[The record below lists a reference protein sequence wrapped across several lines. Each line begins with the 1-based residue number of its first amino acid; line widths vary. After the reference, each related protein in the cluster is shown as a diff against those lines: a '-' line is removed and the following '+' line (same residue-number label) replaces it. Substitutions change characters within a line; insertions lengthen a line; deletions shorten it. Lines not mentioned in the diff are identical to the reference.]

1 MPDLRR
7 VSPSL
12 FGSIALALAAIATPA
27 VAAHR
32 PHRPSS
38 VVNGSVS
45 GASHVKVTVAGA
57 RSTHT
62 NKAGFFSIKG
72 KKLSGIH
79 TIIFRQGKST
89 YRTTINV
96 PAGATVSLQNV
107 TLSSNGSADP
117 GEEDVTVNG
126 ALSAVNCTSTP
137 NTVTITPNDGGTAV
151 IMTFDTSTTHIVDQ
165 ANGTVITSCATLA
178 NNYINAPTEAEGQ
191 QASDGSIA
199 ASNITLNPSSEDEQD
214 VSFDGTVH
222 SESCPD
228 SIVVQRSDGTQV
240 TVDLT
245 SKTEISV
252 EDSESDSNGACTDIP
267 ANAFVHI
274 EGTSNS
280 DGSVTASS
288 VRVES
293 NEFDSA
299 GTIGTTDCSAS
310 PQSFSFT
317 PDGAS
322 SALTVTIGST
332 TEIEVNDN
340 GAASCSDLA
349 AGPAHVEG
357 VVQSDGSVAATKV
370 EQSAGGG
377 GD

>member
-1 MPDLRR
+1 MINLRR
-7 VSPSL
+7 VSPAL
-12 FGSIALALAAIATPA
+12 LGSVALALAAASPAIAG
-27 VAAHR
+27 HR

-38 VVNGSVS
+38 AVNGSVT
-45 GASHVKVTVAGA
+45 GANHVKVTVAGV

-62 NKAGFFSIKG
+62 NKAGFFAIKG

-79 TIIFRQGKST
+79 TIVFRHGKSIYT
-89 YRTTINV
+89 TTINV

-107 TLSSNGSADP
+107 TLSSNGTADP

-126 ALSAVNCTSTP
+126 ALSAVDCNSSP
-137 NTVTITPNDGGTAV
+137 NTVTITPSGGGTAV
-151 IMTFDTSTTHIVDQ
+151 IMTFDTSTTHIVDES
-165 ANGTVITSCATLA
+165 NGTVITSCSTLA
-178 NNYINAPTEAEGQ
+178 SNYINAPVEAEGQ

-199 ASNITLNPSSEDEQD
+199 ANDITLNPASEDSQD
-214 VSFDGTVH
+214 VNFDGTVQ
-222 SESCPD
+222 SENCPN
-228 SIVVQRSDGTQV
+228 SIVVQRSDGTDV

-245 SKTEISV
+245 SQTEISI
-252 EDSESDSNGACTDIP
+252 EGSESDSNGACSDIP
-267 ANAFVHI
+267 ANAFVHV

-288 VRVES
+288 VHVET
-293 NEFDSA
+293 NEFDSR
-299 GTIGTTDCSAS
+299 GTIGSTNCGAS

-332 TEIEVNDN
+332 TEIEVNDSN
-340 GAASCSDLA
+340 AASCSDLA
-349 AGPAHVEG
+349 AGPADVEG
-357 VVQSDGSVAATKV
+357 VLQSDGSVAATKV
-370 EQSAGGG
+370 EQNTGGT